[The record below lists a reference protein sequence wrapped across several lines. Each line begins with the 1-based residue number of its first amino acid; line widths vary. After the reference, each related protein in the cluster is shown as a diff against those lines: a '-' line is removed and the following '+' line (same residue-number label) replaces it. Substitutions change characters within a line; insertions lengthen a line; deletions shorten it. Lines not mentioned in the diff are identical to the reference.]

1 LKGEPMTLKPGFD
14 DEFQPKGRERSW
26 LVRLIGYIM
35 IVLATCGV
43 AISIAAGPDKP
54 KRRSRV
60 ALPAVRRPIQ
70 NPQVKPGPVQPQD
83 PFVVVAAE
91 EIDAKMVVAAPV
103 GIDEAM
109 VFDPETR
116 GRQPA
121 AGAAVPD
128 RFLIPLPG
136 NQPGRMPGNVVPPLS
151 TAPAQPR

>member
-1 LKGEPMTLKPGFD
+1 MTLKPGFD

-26 LVRLIGYIM
+26 LVRLIGYMM

-54 KRRSRV
+54 KRRSQV

-83 PFVVVAAE
+83 PFVVVAAV

-116 GRQPA
+116 GRKPA
-121 AGAAVPD
+121 AGEAVPD
-128 RFLIPLPG
+128 
-136 NQPGRMPGNVVPPLS
+136 RMPGNVVPPRS